1 MGEYKIRESVGR
13 RLQDVHT
20 YRDIE
25 KHHPSAG
32 QETNRNYRTVDG
44 EYEEILS
51 VGGKVVSSRDGHVFV
66 SKDLILF
73 DKATNS
79 AKVTVP
85 SPAAGFIKIN
95 QDSGLVKIYDK
106 LPNGEM
112 IAQVRH
118 MDLRGFTLKDGDYIE
133 YGQPMGVQAG
143 MGRGN
148 VKAYGTHTHID
159 FNANHLDKFKQY
171 IRDMDTSVITTDRYP
186 KQSATQPHMPSFNSS
201 SRQANQQ
208 PTADGILRRGEQ
220 GNDVR
225 GLQQSLTTLGYR
237 DAQGHLLKLDSD
249 YGPRTKE
256 AVEAYQRANG
266 LHVDGIAGKDT
277 LESIG
282 KQLPEGKVTVTAAI
296 TGVMTVTHSGH
307 PDHALFKQ
315 SLEGLKKLDLQKLGF
330 HSELQYQNAAASLTF
345 EAKVSGLKQI
355 DHVVLSTN
363 GTGLFAVQGRMDD
376 PTHHRIYLDKAQAA
390 SQPIAQSTQ
399 QLEQET
405 QRQQTQYQQQAPS
418 QVQAPRPMSL

>member
-1 MGEYKIRESVGR
+1 
-13 RLQDVHT
+13 
-20 YRDIE
+20 
-25 KHHPSAG
+25 
-32 QETNRNYRTVDG
+32 YRTVDG

-51 VGGKVVSSRDGHVFV
+51 VGGKVATSRDGHVFV

-85 SPAAGFIKIN
+85 APAAGFIKIN
-95 QDSGLVKIYDK
+95 LDSGLVKIYDK
-106 LPNGEM
+106 LPDGEM

-118 MDLRGFTLKDGDYIE
+118 MVLRGFKLKDGDYIE

-159 FNANHLDKFKQY
+159 FNAHHLDKFKQY
-171 IRDMDTSVITTDRYP
+171 IRDMDTGVITTDKYP
-186 KQSATQPHMPSFNSS
+186 KQSATQTHVPSLNSS
-201 SRQANQQ
+201 SRPATQQ
-208 PTADGILRRGEQ
+208 PTADGILRPGEQ
-220 GNDVR
+220 GDDVR

-237 DAQGHLLKLDSD
+237 DPQGHPLKLDSD

-296 TGVMTVTHSGH
+296 TGVMTVANSEH
-307 PDHALFKQ
+307 PDHSLFKQ
-315 SLEGLKKLDLQKLGF
+315 SLDRLKQLDPQKLGF
-330 HSELQYQNAAASLTF
+330 RSEQQYENAAASLTF
-345 EAKVSGLKQI
+345 EATVSGMKQI

-376 PTHHRIYLDKAQAA
+376 PAHHRIYTDKTQAA
-390 SQPIAQSTQ
+390 GQPIEQSTLQ
-399 QLEQET
+399 IAQEAQIRHPPPIQEVAERRT
-405 QRQQTQYQQQAPS
+405 
-418 QVQAPRPMSL
+418 MIL